1 MKTIEE
7 INELTSKII
16 GAAIRV
22 HEEMGPGVY
31 EWVYQRCMEVQL
43 RRDGLSAQAQ
53 VPIPIF
59 YCGEKITDEGF
70 RIDLL
75 VEDTVVVELKSV
87 EEIKKV
93 HKKQVLTYL
102 RLAQKPVGLLINFN
116 ECCLTDGVHR
126 IVDTPKDKSSFSR
139 LFSWLLSFLTV

>member
-1 MKTIEE
+1 VKTIEE

-16 GAAIRV
+16 GAAIKV

-31 EWVYQRCMEVQL
+31 ESVYQRCMEVQL
-43 RRDGLSAQAQ
+43 RRDGLAAQAQ
-53 VPIPIF
+53 VPVPIF

-75 VEDTVVVELKSV
+75 VEDTVVIELKSV
-87 EEIKKV
+87 EAVKRV

-116 ECCLTDGVHR
+116 ECCLKDGVHR
-126 IVDTPKDKSSFSR
+126 IVDTPRDKRTFSR
-139 LFSWLLSFLTV
+139 LTSWLLALLGF